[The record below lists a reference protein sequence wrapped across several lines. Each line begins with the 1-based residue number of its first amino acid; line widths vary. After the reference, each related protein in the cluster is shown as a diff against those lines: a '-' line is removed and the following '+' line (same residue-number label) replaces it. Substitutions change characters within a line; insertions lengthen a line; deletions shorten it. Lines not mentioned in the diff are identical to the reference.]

1 MPELTKVVTFRMK
14 MKSAS
19 DNARIVYY
27 FLIIVFALIF
37 LRQSYEAI
45 LKFRE
50 MNTSFHVNLKVLF
63 CTMALNYIR

>member
-1 MPELTKVVTFRMK
+1 MK

-63 CTMALNYIR
+63 C